1 MQRSLLFLLSIC
13 LFQACQNKPA
23 NTEVAPTAGSFAAD
37 LDQLKAHTPVIL
49 LEDGDRKVLLAEAY
63 QGRVMTSTAAG
74 MEGTSYGWI
83 NHDLIAK
90 GEYQPHMN
98 AFGGEERF
106 WLGPEGGQYGLY
118 FKKGDPFDFPHW
130 QTPGAIDTMIYP
142 AVEKDKTKA
151 RFVKSFSIENYAG
164 TRFDLKV
171 ERQIRLLNEKEAS
184 DLLKL
189 PLDGVKWVGYESDNQ
204 LTNTGQTDWDK
215 NKGVVSIWLLG
226 MLKASPAQ
234 VVILPYKS
242 GGSAQ
247 VNDAYFGKI
256 AAERL
261 VKKDSVLFFKGDAK
275 SRGKIGIPPSI
286 VKPVAGSYDAE
297 KDALTIVRFSY
308 AGDTAYVN
316 SMWENQRYPYRGDV
330 VNTYNDGP
338 SDKGEQMGA
347 FYELETSSPALVL
360 KKGASYR
367 HIQQTFHFE
376 GKASDLNVIS
386 KHVLGVDLSQVPS
399 MHKKKPRK

>member
-1 MQRSLLFLLSIC
+1 MQRSFLFLLSIC

-23 NTEVAPTAGSFAAD
+23 NSEVAPAAGSFAAD
-37 LDQLKAHTPVIL
+37 LDQLQAHTPVIL

-74 MEGTSYGWI
+74 LAGTSYGWI

-142 AVEKDKTKA
+142 AVEKSQTQA
-151 RFVKSFSIENYAG
+151 LFAKSFSIKNYSG

-171 ERQIRLLNEKEAS
+171 ERRIRLLSEKESS
-184 DLLKL
+184 DLLQM
-189 PLDGVKWVGYESDNQ
+189 PLDAVKWVGYESNNQ
-204 LTNTGQTDWDK
+204 VTNTGQADWDK
-215 NKGVVSIWLLG
+215 NKGVLSIWLLG

-234 VVILPYKS
+234 VVILPFKN

-256 AAERL
+256 AADRL

-275 SRGKIGIPPSI
+275 SRGKIGIPPAI

-297 KDALTIVRFSY
+297 KGALTIVRFSY

-316 SMWENQRYPYRGDV
+316 SMWEIQRYPYRGDV

-338 SDKGEQMGA
+338 NDKGEQMGA

-367 HIQQTFHFE
+367 HVQQTFHFE

-386 KHVLGVDLSQVPS
+386 KHVLGVDLSQVP
-399 MHKKKPRK
+399 KL

>member
-1 MQRSLLFLLSIC
+1 MQRSFLFLLCIC

-23 NTEVAPTAGSFAAD
+23 NTEVAPAAGSFAAD
-37 LDQLKAHTPVIL
+37 LDQLQAHTPVIL

-74 MEGTSYGWI
+74 LAGTSYGWI

-118 FKKGDPFDFPHW
+118 FQKGDPFDFPHW

-142 AVEKDKTKA
+142 AVEKSQTQA
-151 RFVKSFSIENYAG
+151 LFAKSFSIRNYTG

-171 ERQIRLLNEKEAS
+171 ERRIRLLSEKESS
-184 DLLKL
+184 DLLQM
-189 PLDGVKWVGYESDNQ
+189 PLAAVKWVGYESDNHVI
-204 LTNTGQTDWDK
+204 NTGPADWDK
-215 NKGVVSIWLLG
+215 NKGVISIWLLG

-234 VVILPYKS
+234 VVILPYKN
-242 GGSAQ
+242 GGSTQ

-256 AAERL
+256 AADRL

-275 SRGKIGIPPSI
+275 SRGKIGIPPAI
-286 VKPVAGSYDAE
+286 VKPLAGSYDAE
-297 KDALTIVRFSY
+297 KGALTIVRFSY

-316 SMWENQRYPYRGDV
+316 SMWEIQRYPYRGDV

-338 SDKGEQMGA
+338 NDKGEQMGA

-367 HIQQTFHFE
+367 HVQQTFHFE

-386 KHVLGVDLSQVPS
+386 KHVLGVDLSQVP
-399 MHKKKPRK
+399 KL

>member
-1 MQRSLLFLLSIC
+1 MQRSFLFLLSIC

-23 NTEVAPTAGSFAAD
+23 NSEVAPAAGSFAAD
-37 LDQLKAHTPVIL
+37 LDQLQAHTPVIL

-74 MEGTSYGWI
+74 LAGTSYGWI

-142 AVEKDKTKA
+142 AVEKSQTQA
-151 RFVKSFSIENYAG
+151 LFAKSFSIKNYTG

-171 ERQIRLLNEKEAS
+171 ERRIRLLSEKESS
-184 DLLKL
+184 DLLQM
-189 PLDGVKWVGYESDNQ
+189 PLDAVKWVGYESANQ
-204 LTNTGQTDWDK
+204 VTNTGQADWDK
-215 NKGVVSIWLLG
+215 NKGVLSIWLLG

-234 VVILPYKS
+234 VVILPFKN

-256 AAERL
+256 AADRL

-275 SRGKIGIPPSI
+275 SRGKIGIPPAI

-297 KDALTIVRFSY
+297 KGALTIVRFSY

-316 SMWENQRYPYRGDV
+316 SMWEIQRYPYRGDV

-338 SDKGEQMGA
+338 NDKGEQMGA

-367 HIQQTFHFE
+367 HVQQTFHFE

-386 KHVLGVDLSQVPS
+386 KHVLGVDLSQVP
-399 MHKKKPRK
+399 KL

>member
-1 MQRSLLFLLSIC
+1 MQKLLLSLLTFCLL
-13 LFQACQNKPA
+13 QACQNKPA
-23 NTEVAPTAGSFAAD
+23 APRAAPATDTFASD
-37 LDQLKAHTPVIL
+37 LEQLKAHTPVIL

-74 MEGTSYGWI
+74 MKGTSYGWI
-83 NHDLIAK
+83 NHEVIAK

-142 AVEKDKTKA
+142 AVEKDKSEA
-151 RFVKSFSIENYAG
+151 RFIKSFSLENYAG
-164 TRFDLKV
+164 TRFEVKID
-171 ERQIRLLNEKEAS
+171 RRIRLLDKKEAAG
-184 DLLKL
+184 LLQVS
-189 PLDGVKWVGYESDNQ
+189 LDKVKWVAYESDNQ
-204 LTNTGQTDWDK
+204 LSNEGPEDWDK
-215 NKGVVSIWLLG
+215 NKGVLSIWLLG

-234 VVILPYKS
+234 VVILPFKN
-242 GGSAQ
+242 GGREL

-261 VKKDSVLFFKGDAK
+261 VKKDSALFFKGDAK
-275 SRGKIGIPPSI
+275 SRGKIGIPPAI
-286 VKPVAGSYDAE
+286 VKPVAGSYDVE
-297 KDALTIVRFSY
+297 KGTLTILRFNY
-308 AGDTAYVN
+308 QGDTAYVN
-316 SMWENQRYPYRGDV
+316 SMWENQAYPYRGDV

-338 SDKGEQMGA
+338 NDKGEQMGA

-360 KKGASYR
+360 KKKQSYR
-367 HIQQTFHFE
+367 HVQQTFHFE
-376 GKASDLNVIS
+376 GKAEELNVIS
-386 KHVLGVDLSQVPS
+386 KKVLGVELSEVP
-399 MHKKKPRK
+399 KL

>member
-1 MQRSLLFLLSIC
+1 MQRSFLFLLCIC

-23 NTEVAPTAGSFAAD
+23 NTEVAPAAGSFAAD
-37 LDQLKAHTPVIL
+37 LDQLQAHTPVIL

-74 MEGTSYGWI
+74 LAGTSYGWI

-118 FKKGDPFDFPHW
+118 FQKGDPFDFPHW

-142 AVEKDKTKA
+142 AVEKSQTQA
-151 RFVKSFSIENYAG
+151 LFAKSFSIRNYTG

-171 ERQIRLLNEKEAS
+171 ERRIRLLSEKESS
-184 DLLKL
+184 DLLQM
-189 PLDGVKWVGYESDNQ
+189 PLAAVKWVGYESDNQ
-204 LTNTGQTDWDK
+204 VTNTGQADWDK
-215 NKGVVSIWLLG
+215 NKGVISIWLLG

-234 VVILPYKS
+234 VVILPYKN
-242 GGSAQ
+242 GGSTQ

-256 AAERL
+256 AADRL

-275 SRGKIGIPPSI
+275 SRGKIGIPPAI
-286 VKPVAGSYDAE
+286 VKPLAGSYDAE
-297 KDALTIVRFSY
+297 KGALTIVRFSY

-316 SMWENQRYPYRGDV
+316 SMWEIQRYPYRGDV

-338 SDKGEQMGA
+338 NDKGEQMGA

-367 HIQQTFHFE
+367 HVQQTFHFE

-386 KHVLGVDLSQVPS
+386 KHVLGVDLSQVP
-399 MHKKKPRK
+399 KL

>member
-13 LFQACQNKPA
+13 LFQACQTKPA
-23 NTEVAPTAGSFAAD
+23 NTEAAPTAGSFAAD
-37 LDQLKAHTPVIL
+37 LDQLQAHTPVIL
-49 LEDGDRKVLLAEAY
+49 LEDGERKVLLAEAY

-74 MEGTSYGWI
+74 LAGTSYGWI

-118 FKKGDPFDFPHW
+118 FQKGDPFDFPHW

-142 AVEKDKTKA
+142 AVEKSQTQA
-151 RFVKSFSIENYAG
+151 LFAKSFSIKNYAG
-164 TRFDLKV
+164 TRFDLKI
-171 ERQIRLLNEKEAS
+171 ERRIRLLSEKESS
-184 DLLKL
+184 DLLQM
-189 PLDGVKWVGYESDNQ
+189 PLNAVKWVGYESNNQ
-204 LTNTGQTDWDK
+204 VTNTGPADWDK
-215 NKGVVSIWLLG
+215 NKGVLSIWLLG

-234 VVILPYKS
+234 VVILPFKN
-242 GGSAQ
+242 GGSTQ

-256 AAERL
+256 APDRL

-275 SRGKIGIPPSI
+275 SRGKIGIPPAI
-286 VKPVAGSYDAE
+286 VKPLAGSYDAE
-297 KDALTIVRFSY
+297 KGALTIVRFSY

-316 SMWENQRYPYRGDV
+316 SMWEIQRYPYRGDV

-338 SDKGEQMGA
+338 NDKGEQMGA

-367 HIQQTFHFE
+367 HVQQTFHFE

-386 KHVLGVDLSQVPS
+386 KHVLGVDLSQVP
-399 MHKKKPRK
+399 KL

>member
-1 MQRSLLFLLSIC
+1 MHRLLPFILALG
-13 LFQACQNKPA
+13 LFQACQNPA
-23 NTEVAPTAGSFAAD
+23 TNSTESTTDTSTFAYD
-37 LDQLKAHTPVIL
+37 YTQLKTHIPLIL

-63 QGRVMTSTAAG
+63 QGRVMTSSAAG

-83 NHDLIAK
+83 NHDLISK

-130 QTPGAIDTMIYP
+130 QTPGAIDTMTYP
-142 AVEKDKTKA
+142 AVQKDKTQA
-151 RFVKSFSIENYAG
+151 LFAKSFSIENYAG

-171 ERQIRLLNEKEAS
+171 ERRIRLLSEKEAS
-184 DLLKL
+184 DLLQV
-189 PLDGVKWVGYESDNQ
+189 PLNAVKWVGYESDNQ
-204 LTNTGQTDWDK
+204 LSNTGQEDWDK
-215 NKGVVSIWLLG
+215 SKGVLSIWLLG

-234 VVILPYKS
+234 VVMLPYKA

-256 AAERL
+256 AADRL
-261 VKKDSVLFFKGDAK
+261 IKKDSVLFFKGDAK

-286 VKPVAGSYDAE
+286 VKPLAGSYDAE
-297 KDALTIVRFSY
+297 KGALTIVRFSY

-316 SMWENQRYPYRGDV
+316 SMWEIQRYPYRGDV

-338 SDKGEQMGA
+338 NDKGEQMGA

-360 KKGASYR
+360 KKGGTYR
-367 HIQQTFHFE
+367 HVQQTFHFE

-386 KHVLGVDLSQVPS
+386 KHVLGVELSQVP
-399 MHKKKPRK
+399 KL